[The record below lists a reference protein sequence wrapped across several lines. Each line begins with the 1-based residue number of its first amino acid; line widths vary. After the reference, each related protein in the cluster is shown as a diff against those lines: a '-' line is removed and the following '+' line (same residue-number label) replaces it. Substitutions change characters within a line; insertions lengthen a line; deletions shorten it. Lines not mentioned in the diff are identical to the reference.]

1 MTTIILTHSAT
12 PHNAGSLFLRF
23 AQDFRR
29 TLRRSRSAVS
39 TLVYKCVDKNYF
51 LTYFIYA
58 MLYIVATPIGNL
70 KDITLRAIE
79 VLKSVDLIAC
89 EDTRHTRILTQHYG
103 IEKPLVSYYEYNKIK
118 RGEYLIK
125 ALKDGKDIALVSDAG
140 TPGISDP
147 GSHIIRLAIEN
158 NTPLTF
164 IPGPAA
170 FIGALV
176 LSGLAT
182 HKFIFEG
189 FLPAKSGARKNRLK
203 ELEQEKRTLIFY
215 ESPHRLLK
223 TLEDILEVLG
233 DREITIVRELTKKF
247 EEIIRGKASEIL
259 KHFQAQAP
267 RGEFILVLA
276 GREK

>member
-1 MTTIILTHSAT
+1 
-12 PHNAGSLFLRF
+12 
-23 AQDFRR
+23 
-29 TLRRSRSAVS
+29 
-39 TLVYKCVDKNYF
+39 
-51 LTYFIYA
+51 